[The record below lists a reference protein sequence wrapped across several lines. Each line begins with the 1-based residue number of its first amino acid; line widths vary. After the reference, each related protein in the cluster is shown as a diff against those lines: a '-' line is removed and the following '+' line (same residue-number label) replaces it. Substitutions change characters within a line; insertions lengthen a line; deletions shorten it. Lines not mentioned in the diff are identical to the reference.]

1 MSGPKYSYAIIREQ
15 QRLKQLQR
23 KLEEELE
30 KQKCQQL
37 ISEIGV
43 LKNKIKNEK
52 ESVDLSE
59 IKRILSIAS
68 DECINI
74 PTKDNAYRKV
84 DELEKYFSIE
94 PDLSGNSNSLVLQK
108 NKLEQTLV
116 KIKNLK
122 GMIKEDGKELKAV
135 IKDKIQED
143 RLSEFTSINWSD
155 TGRIISTERSDVQAV
170 FYEYMDLISE
180 SSYYDEY
187 KATAESIIIDSSID
201 AEYKIKQIKLR
212 IDAYKIA
219 KEKESS
225 NIEMLGLL
233 NELIALRTSNGN
245 EAKELPQNIDD
256 IKIEIEKER
265 KAKQRELETDYITHS
280 VVAAFEKLGYKIDEA
295 TSFDLINGV
304 RKGFIDYGDRS
315 LVNVAVSN
323 TGQMLFE
330 VVGEGKKDETSD
342 DDIQRIT
349 SEMRRFCP
357 DYDKVKEILENDYG
371 IILEKEKRCEPDQKY
386 ARVVDLGE
394 EHASRRVNK
403 EKKMMH
409 YDD

>member
-122 GMIKEDGKELKAV
+122 GMIKQDGKELKAV

-155 TGRIISTERSDVQAV
+155 TGRIISTERSD
-170 FYEYMDLISE
+170 ERSC
-180 SSYYDEY
+180 S
-187 KATAESIIIDSSID
+187 
-201 AEYKIKQIKLR
+201 
-212 IDAYKIA
+212 
-219 KEKESS
+219 
-225 NIEMLGLL
+225 
-233 NELIALRTSNGN
+233 
-245 EAKELPQNIDD
+245 D
-256 IKIEIEKER
+256 IVLK
-265 KAKQRELETDYITHS
+265 
-280 VVAAFEKLGYKIDEA
+280 
-295 TSFDLINGV
+295 
-304 RKGFIDYGDRS
+304 
-315 LVNVAVSN
+315 
-323 TGQMLFE
+323 
-330 VVGEGKKDETSD
+330 
-342 DDIQRIT
+342 
-349 SEMRRFCP
+349 
-357 DYDKVKEILENDYG
+357 
-371 IILEKEKRCEPDQKY
+371 
-386 ARVVDLGE
+386 
-394 EHASRRVNK
+394 
-403 EKKMMH
+403 
-409 YDD
+409 

>member
-122 GMIKEDGKELKAV
+122 GMIKEDGQVELIRRSGK
-135 IKDKIQED
+135 KED
-143 RLSEFTSINWSD
+143 RI
-155 TGRIISTERSDVQAV
+155 
-170 FYEYMDLISE
+170 
-180 SSYYDEY
+180 
-187 KATAESIIIDSSID
+187 SID
-201 AEYKIKQIKLR
+201 RFLSKI
-212 IDAYKIA
+212 YGHKI
-219 KEKESS
+219 
-225 NIEMLGLL
+225 
-233 NELIALRTSNGN
+233 R
-245 EAKELPQNIDD
+245 
-256 IKIEIEKER
+256 
-265 KAKQRELETDYITHS
+265 
-280 VVAAFEKLGYKIDEA
+280 
-295 TSFDLINGV
+295 
-304 RKGFIDYGDRS
+304 
-315 LVNVAVSN
+315 
-323 TGQMLFE
+323 
-330 VVGEGKKDETSD
+330 
-342 DDIQRIT
+342 
-349 SEMRRFCP
+349 
-357 DYDKVKEILENDYG
+357 
-371 IILEKEKRCEPDQKY
+371 
-386 ARVVDLGE
+386 
-394 EHASRRVNK
+394 
-403 EKKMMH
+403 
-409 YDD
+409 

>member
-122 GMIKEDGKELKAV
+122 GMIKEDGK
-135 IKDKIQED
+135 
-143 RLSEFTSINWSD
+143 
-155 TGRIISTERSDVQAV
+155 
-170 FYEYMDLISE
+170 
-180 SSYYDEY
+180 
-187 KATAESIIIDSSID
+187 
-201 AEYKIKQIKLR
+201 
-212 IDAYKIA
+212 
-219 KEKESS
+219 
-225 NIEMLGLL
+225 
-233 NELIALRTSNGN
+233 
-245 EAKELPQNIDD
+245 
-256 IKIEIEKER
+256 
-265 KAKQRELETDYITHS
+265 
-280 VVAAFEKLGYKIDEA
+280 
-295 TSFDLINGV
+295 
-304 RKGFIDYGDRS
+304 
-315 LVNVAVSN
+315 
-323 TGQMLFE
+323 
-330 VVGEGKKDETSD
+330 
-342 DDIQRIT
+342 
-349 SEMRRFCP
+349 
-357 DYDKVKEILENDYG
+357 
-371 IILEKEKRCEPDQKY
+371 
-386 ARVVDLGE
+386 
-394 EHASRRVNK
+394 
-403 EKKMMH
+403 
-409 YDD
+409 